1 MKTPDL
7 SNMPTPDLIREFTE
21 LAIQQSYAEAKGE
34 QEKLNNF
41 LFLMFDVVKE
51 LKARN
56 SRDHLAVLFEHPVP
70 FVRMQAACS
79 AYNAI
84 PDKARPVLEALYA
97 RKLQPEAGWSGM
109 TLAAHDKGWA
119 VKD

>member
-1 MKTPDL
+1 MTNPDL
-7 SNMPTPDLIREFTE
+7 SIMPTPDLLREFTE
-21 LAIQQSYAEAKGE
+21 IAIQQSYAEAKGE
-34 QEKLNNF
+34 QKKLNKLMF
-41 LFLMFDVVKE
+41 LRFDVVKE

-56 SRDHLAVLFEHPVP
+56 CRDRLAVLFDHPVP
-70 FVRMQAACS
+70 WVRMQAASS

-84 PDKARPVLEALYA
+84 PEQARPVLESLCA